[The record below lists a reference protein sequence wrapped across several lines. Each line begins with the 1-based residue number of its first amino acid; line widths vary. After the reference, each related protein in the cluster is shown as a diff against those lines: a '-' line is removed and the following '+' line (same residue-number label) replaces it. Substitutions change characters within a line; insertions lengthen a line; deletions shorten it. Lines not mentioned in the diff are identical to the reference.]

1 MKIKLLIASA
11 ALLTL
16 SGCFDSDDD
25 DPAPTPP
32 PPNEAPSAVD
42 VSFITQTEVAI
53 QDSVEGSDPE
63 NDALT
68 FALEED
74 VSNGMLTLNSDGSFT
89 YTPNNEFTGSDEF
102 VFSVSD
108 GENAAVNGTASITV
122 EALQVSFSALSRN
135 AFAQPATAEP
145 LRVNGRD
152 VTNDVEDPNAY
163 DDLLID

>member
-1 MKIKLLIASA
+1 MKIKLLLAGA

-25 DPAPTPP
+25 DPVLPE
-32 PPNEAPSAVD
+32 PNNPPSAIDATFV
-42 VSFITQTEVAI
+42 TQTEVPI
-53 QDSVEGSDPE
+53 DDSVEGSDPD
-63 NDALT
+63 NDSLT

-74 VSNGMLTLNSDGSFT
+74 VSNGSLTLNSDGSFT
-89 YTPNNEFTGSDEF
+89 YTPDLEFTGSDEF
-102 VFSVSD
+102 TFSVSD
-108 GENAAVNGTASITV
+108 GGSAAATGTASITV
-122 EALQVSFSALSRN
+122 EALQVLFSELSRS

-145 LRVNGRD
+145 LRVNGRI